1 MRHTASSLPFHLLT
15 YSQQSRGNHTYPV
28 LSEGGVVAEETVGKT
43 KKPFYKKWW
52 FWAIVVLVVIAAAS
66 SGGGD
71 DTNTAESPQTE
82 PAATEPASG
91 EAPEEEAPESEEPAE
106 QVAKIG
112 DALKVGDLV
121 FTVNDAAMT
130 TELKSP
136 LGNKTGNWMVVTV
149 TVKNE
154 SKEAV
159 TIDSSFFKLL
169 ESDGTVYETDSDG
182 LMYLDTN
189 DNFFLEKINPKL
201 EKQGKVLF
209 AIPDGVTDLQ
219 LQVQTGAFGMEKGII
234 SLSQ

>member
-1 MRHTASSLPFHLLT
+1 
-15 YSQQSRGNHTYPV
+15 
-28 LSEGGVVAEETVGKT
+28 
-43 KKPFYKKWW
+43 
-52 FWAIVVLVVIAAAS
+52 VIAAAS

-71 DTNTAESPQTE
+71 GSNTASTESPE
-82 PAATEPASG
+82 PAANEAGATDSEQPAEAAEP
-91 EAPEEEAPESEEPAE
+91 EE
-106 QVAKIG
+106 QVAKVG

-136 LGNKTGNWMVVTV
+136 FGSKTGNWMVVTV

-182 LMYLDTN
+182 LMYLEPE

-209 AIPDGVTDLQ
+209 AIPEGVTGLQ
-219 LQVQTGAFGMEKGII
+219 LQVQTGLFGTEKGVI
-234 SLSQ
+234 SLGQ

>member
-1 MRHTASSLPFHLLT
+1 M
-15 YSQQSRGNHTYPV
+15 
-28 LSEGGVVAEETVGKT
+28 AEEVVGKI

-66 SGGGD
+66 GGGGD
-71 DTNTAESPQTE
+71 DTNTAESPQSE
-82 PAATEPASG
+82 SAATEQAPSGEVEG
-91 EAPEEEAPESEEPAE
+91 EAPEAETAEPAE

-112 DALKVGDLV
+112 DALKVGDLA

-154 SKEAV
+154 SQEAV
-159 TIDSSFFKLL
+159 TVDSSFFKLL

-189 DNFFLEKINPKL
+189 DSFFLEKINPKL

-209 AIPDGVTDLQ
+209 AVPEGVTDLQ
-219 LQVQTGAFGMEKGII
+219 LQVQTGAFGMETGTI
-234 SLSQ
+234 SLTK